1 MAFRRFTRII
11 RARWRTTSIVFGCFV
26 IAAAA
31 ISVFMPRQY
40 IATASVV
47 LDAKAD
53 PVAGVMN
60 PDQLSL
66 SYLATQLDIVN
77 SRRVAQRAVKLLHLD
92 DVPQFRDQWQTVTG
106 GRGELTTWLA
116 SNLQRRVTA
125 TPGRESNVINIS
137 VKWPNA
143 KAAATIANAFAQA
156 YIDTTIDLK
165 VEPAKQYAGWFEQRS
180 NELHLDLE
188 AKQKR
193 LSDFQKD
200 TQITATDERLDI
212 ENARLAELSSQL
224 TAIQAQRQDSQSRQQ
239 QIAGDNE
246 TLPEVLQSPVIVG
259 LKADLALAEAKLND
273 IATTLGKNHPA
284 YQTTEAEVASLRER
298 MDKEIAKVA
307 ASLGNITKTNLR
319 REEEVRAAL
328 EEQKKHVL
336 DLKHERDE
344 VAVLQSDVATAQRNL
359 DTVTQRLA
367 QSDLE
372 SQVQHT
378 DVISLTDAV
387 EPLEPYVPKIQ
398 LNMVLGIFLG
408 IAFGV
413 GTALLLEM
421 ANPRIRIDED
431 VARLL
436 SIPLLGRIRPAKAW
450 ITYDQN
456 SPPALTHKPL

>member
-224 TAIQAQRQDSQSRQQ
+224 TAIQAQRQDS
-239 QIAGDNE
+239 
-246 TLPEVLQSPVIVG
+246 
-259 LKADLALAEAKLND
+259 
-273 IATTLGKNHPA
+273 
-284 YQTTEAEVASLRER
+284 
-298 MDKEIAKVA
+298 
-307 ASLGNITKTNLR
+307 
-319 REEEVRAAL
+319 
-328 EEQKKHVL
+328 
-336 DLKHERDE
+336 
-344 VAVLQSDVATAQRNL
+344 
-359 DTVTQRLA
+359 
-367 QSDLE
+367 
-372 SQVQHT
+372 
-378 DVISLTDAV
+378 
-387 EPLEPYVPKIQ
+387 
-398 LNMVLGIFLG
+398 
-408 IAFGV
+408 
-413 GTALLLEM
+413 
-421 ANPRIRIDED
+421 
-431 VARLL
+431 
-436 SIPLLGRIRPAKAW
+436 
-450 ITYDQN
+450 
-456 SPPALTHKPL
+456 